1 MSVPVPSA
9 LLRAALLAAFAATA
23 ACTSL
28 TTAPTRPASVPA
40 PPPLGS
46 PLPERLPVPEQ
57 QPGALP
63 PSQPAPAPPRD
74 VAAPRP
80 RSDATVAS
88 EALLAQSR
96 TQRAA
101 GSLPVARATLER
113 ALRLDPNNAE
123 VWIELGELEL
133 QTGNTT
139 QAGVMARKAL
149 TLTGRDARLTARAER
164 LLRAAE

>member
-1 MSVPVPSA
+1 MSLRVHSA
-9 LLRAALLAAFAATA
+9 VLRAALLAAVAASA

-28 TTAPTRPASVPA
+28 TSAPSRPTPTPV
-40 PPPLGS
+40 PPPVGA
-46 PLPERLPVPEQ
+46 PLPEPQRVPEQ
-57 QPGALP
+57 QPEPP

-88 EALLAQSR
+88 DALLAQSR

-139 QAGVMARKAL
+139 QAAVMARKAL
-149 TLTGRDARLTARAER
+149 TLTGRDARLAARAER